1 VAAVEPR
8 RRTVS
13 LKPPRMPDY
22 GAPRPFERLPRWA
35 QAGVVL
41 AALLAISAFIR
52 SRLLGGVLWYTE
64 ANAVGIAS
72 HPLRQIPGLLRHG
85 GGAPLYYLLLH
96 LWIEAF
102 GVGESAVHGLSLLFG
117 LLAVPAAMWVG
128 WTLWGR
134 RAGVMAATLVAFS
147 SFLTVYAG
155 EARPYE
161 LLTLLGLLALGGLL
175 HGFVYRRRAWLWL
188 LGATLA
194 LMLYTDDWA
203 VFFFAGA
210 AFATAA
216 IWALSEERRGFA
228 RDAAL
233 VFGLAALAYLPWLPT
248 VVYQAFHATDP
259 FHYAPQLG
267 ATVPRNLL
275 GSDRTWVTLGLAA
288 VAGLLPLLLA
298 PRVRTPEGRAVVA
311 LAVLIL
317 AALSIARLAS
327 FLAPAWA
334 SRYMGPVAAAFLLL
348 AALGCARSGVLGLI
362 AVLLA
367 CAFTAHSG
375 AVLPAQKSDMSEI
388 AAELSPYLR
397 AGDEVLVLAPEQTP
411 LAFYYLPGGLH
422 YATPFGPDP
431 HPSWTDWD
439 GAYARLRGAQ
449 PSRVAARLLAGLR
462 PGQRLLV
469 IRPLTAGE
477 KAWSLPWAQ
486 LVRRR
491 AAQWGALLA
500 SDPQLSQVPGAWAP
514 QTYQTLNPCCIDSS
528 ALVYEKR

>member
-1 VAAVEPR
+1 VAAVQSR

-13 LKPPRMPDY
+13 LAPPPMPDY
-22 GAPRPFERLPRWA
+22 GTPRWFERLPRWA
-35 QAGVVL
+35 QATAL
-41 AALLAISAFIR
+41 LIALLALSGYIR
-52 SRLLGGVLWYTE
+52 ARLLGGVLWYPE
-64 ANAVGIAS
+64 ANAIGIAS
-72 HPLRQIPGLLRHG
+72 HPLGQILGVLRHG
-85 GGAPLYYLLLH
+85 GGAPLYYVLLH
-96 LWIEAF
+96 LWIETF

-117 LLAVPAAMWVG
+117 LLTVPAAMWIG

-134 RAGVMAATLVAFS
+134 RSGLMAATLFAFS

-155 EARPYE
+155 EAQPYE

-188 LGATLA
+188 LGACLV

-203 VFFFAGA
+203 VFFWAGA

-216 IWALSEERRGFA
+216 IWALSDDRRGFA

-233 VFGLAALAYLPWLPT
+233 VFGVAALLYVPWLPT
-248 VVYQAFHATDP
+248 VAYQAFHATDP

-275 GSDRTWVTLGLAA
+275 GSDRTWVTLGLGSI
-288 VAGLLPLLLA
+288 AGLLALLLG
-298 PRVRTPEGRAVVA
+298 PRVRSPEGRAVVA

-362 AVLLA
+362 ALLLA
-367 CAFTAHSG
+367 CAFAAHG
-375 AVLPAQKSDMSEI
+375 DAALPAQKSDMSNI

-397 AGDEVLVLAPEQTP
+397 PGDEVLVLAPEQAP
-411 LAFYYLPGGLH
+411 LALYYLPGGLR
-422 YATPFGPDP
+422 YATSLGPDP
-431 HPSWTDWD
+431 HPAWMNWD
-439 GAYARLRGAQ
+439 GAYARLRRAQ
-449 PSRVAARLLAGLR
+449 PSAVARRLLAGLR

-469 IRPLTAGE
+469 IRPLTEGE
-477 KAWSLPWAQ
+477 KAWSLPWAR

-491 AAQWGALLA
+491 AAQWGALLS
-500 SDPQLSQVPGAWAP
+500 SDPRLARLPGAWAP

-528 ALVYEKR
+528 ALVYVVR